1 MSSTHPAPAPFA
13 VVILSL
19 LLQGCMS
26 DHAFDNADDTSSA
39 FDSAWNPPDSDDD
52 TDGEDQ
58 IDPSWWSLA
67 ATILMEDGSSV
78 QSDTTVVISLIDDTA
93 DPANPICQASYDQVE
108 LAVLDLPDANIYHW
122 WQATLGDPV
131 TDCSTHRL
139 TWIPADIQL
148 GIGALHPDI
157 AALLEPAGHA
167 DVESYLYG
175 AYVRSG
181 QDDTIWTYGIS
192 ATAAGWDGEQLPVG
206 EGPVPNGTYSLV
218 PIYLLPLQGG

>member
-1 MSSTHPAPAPFA
+1 MSSTQPAPAPFA

-26 DHAFDNADDTSSA
+26 AQSFDGADDTSSA
-39 FDSAWNPPDSDDD
+39 ADSGWDPTDSDDD
-52 TDGEDQ
+52 TDDGDQ
-58 IDPSWWSLA
+58 TDPSWWSLN
-67 ATILMEDGSSV
+67 ATILMEDGLSV

-93 DPANPICQASYDQVE
+93 DPASPICQASYEQVE
-108 LAVLDLPDANIYHW
+108 FAVLDSPDASIYHW
-122 WQATLGDPV
+122 WQAALSEPV
-131 TDCSTHRL
+131 TDCSAHRL
-139 TWIPADIQL
+139 TWIPADIEL

-167 DVESYLYG
+167 DIEPYLYG

-181 QDDTIWTYGIS
+181 QEDTIWTYGIS
-192 ATAAGWDGEQLPVG
+192 ATAAGWDSEQLPVS